1 MRGNMVKA
9 EEDAEELKS
18 RLVKEICLIS
28 SRSCSCSR
36 PRSFPGKS
44 EFVDWYRLL
53 CVCFHHPLNFYFCY
67 IEEDA
72 EIDVI
77 RKRYHQL
84 GRTPEQGT
92 SFLNIHPDKNTH
104 PNAGVAFKLVSEH
117 NGGAWIFFFSCILAT
132 TCTYAYVSANC
143 DVSCANCLFQAYECL
158 SNTTKRAEF
167 NLERTNRICSR
178 CQRSRPSEA
187 CGTFDKVR
195 KEKVSGAEFSSRRA
209 RQEKARREMK
219 QAIKEEAIV
228 IASSISIC
236 HQAPRNESPIFDPAM
251 YSLGYP
257 HRRTPLE
264 CSGLLDSRRQQND
277 IYASKRCNGGRNH
290 QRKAEFPVFENCNR
304 ISCISPNRTKHT
316 VLKV

>member
-1 MRGNMVKA
+1 MRGKMVKA

-28 SRSCSCSR
+28 STSCSCSR

-53 CVCFHHPLNFYFCY
+53 C

-84 GRTPEQGT
+84 ALQ
-92 SFLNIHPDKNTH
+92 IHPDKNKH
-104 PNAGVAFKLVSEH
+104 SNAGVAFKLVSE
-117 NGGAWIFFFSCILAT
+117 
-132 TCTYAYVSANC
+132 
-143 DVSCANCLFQAYECL
+143 AYECL

-195 KEKVSGAEFSSRRA
+195 KEKVNGAEFSSRRA

-219 QAIKEEAIV
+219 QAIKEEATV

-236 HQAPRNESPIFDPAM
+236 HQTPRNESPIFDPAM

-264 CSGLLDSRRQQND
+264 CSGLLDSRRQQKD
-277 IYASKRCNGGRNH
+277 IYASSRCNGGRNH